1 MLLKYIIIFVI
12 WNYMRGVLNINT
24 WKVNMWKVIP
34 YS

>member
-12 WNYMRGVLNINT
+12 WNYMRGVLNINM